1 MLQPS
6 LQDCEAIFS
15 YIESSNQFYQDLLGY
30 KPEKT
35 RLQSLDYQHWRDF
48 CKRKN
53 LNENLQTS
61 TNLILKGEGVS
72 RYFILE

>member
-48 CKRKN
+48 CKRK
-53 LNENLQTS
+53 
-61 TNLILKGEGVS
+61 I
-72 RYFILE
+72 